1 MKPPKRSSAEYLAL
15 VGQLYKQPG
24 GEDMSEE
31 QTCEEC
37 RHWERVDTAIGECT
51 AHPPTLVEKWLPPF
65 NDQLRYS
72 QLGDATIWPVTH
84 GDDSCGEWMRRP

>member
-37 RHWERVDTAIGECT
+37 RHWKPCGTEIGRCR
-51 AHPPTLVEKWLPPF
+51 AHPPTIILTGTDGERVLNRSIEA
-65 NDQLRYS
+65 
-72 QLGDATIWPVTH
+72 ATHWPITAH
-84 GDDSCGEWMRRP
+84 NEGCGEWMRRP